1 MLPCHGSRR
10 TPARPTHLPHPHLP
24 LTLSYVQQEAL
35 RRAIEQDPSLLA
47 QHPELQQVAQAAEA
61 EGFKARGNTA
71 FAAGKF
77 EEAVALFTRCIELDG
92 GNHIYHS
99 NRAAAHTGL
108 KDYRAAARDAAR
120 CTQLRPQWAK
130 GWSRLG
136 AAHFGLEE
144 FSEVRVG
151 AAGRGIGL
159 GVDCGSVP
167 LLDHRFTAFAAR
179 CRHCL
184 ARSNLS
190 SQLSLMLLCSHGV
203 PSLAWCAGAGG
214 I

>member
-1 MLPCHGSRR
+1 
-10 TPARPTHLPHPHLP
+10 
-24 LTLSYVQQEAL
+24 VQQEAL

-47 QHPELQQVAQAAEA
+47 QHPELHKVAQAAEA
-61 EGFKARGNTA
+61 EAVKARGNTA

-92 GNHIYHS
+92 GNHIYYS

-151 AAGRGIGL
+151 AAGRGIALRVGGR
-159 GVDCGSVP
+159 GV
-167 LLDHRFTAFAAR
+167 LLLLV
-179 CRHCL
+179 HCCCCWRWPVHS
-184 ARSNLS
+184 APRSA
-190 SQLSLMLLCSHGV
+190 C
-203 PSLAWCAGAGG
+203 
-214 I
+214 

>member
-1 MLPCHGSRR
+1 MCPCPATAPG
-10 TPARPTHLPHPHLP
+10 PPPLARPPYPP
-24 LTLSYVQQEAL
+24 LTAIHTPDTHCLCVQQEAL

-47 QHPELQQVAQAAEA
+47 QHPELQKVAQAAEA
-61 EGFKARGNTA
+61 EAVKARGNTA

-77 EEAVALFTRCIELDG
+77 EEAVTLFTRCIELDG
-92 GNHIYHS
+92 GNHIYYS

-151 AAGRGIGL
+151 AVGRGIAL
-159 GVDCGSVP
+159 GWAVEVCQ
-167 LLDHRFTAFAAR
+167 
-179 CRHCL
+179 C
-184 ARSNLS
+184 
-190 SQLSLMLLCSHGV
+190 
-203 PSLAWCAGAGG
+203 
-214 I
+214 